1 MPPVVVVPPAGV
13 VVVGTPLLLPEAA
26 EVTGVL
32 PAFVPGRM
40 LESAPFLQHSPAVNL
55 TVVGVNVPQPI
66 VAQVVAPPVQLEALP
81 VPVVVPPPPY
91 VPPVFPPRK
100 DRN

>member
-1 MPPVVVVPPAGV
+1 MMVD
-13 VVVGTPLLLPEAA
+13 
-26 EVTGVL
+26 
-32 PAFVPGRM
+32 
-40 LESAPFLQHSPAVNL
+40 SAPFLQHAPAANL
-55 TVVGVNVPQPI
+55 TILGVNIPQPI

-81 VPVVVPPPPY
+81 VAPPVVVPPPPF